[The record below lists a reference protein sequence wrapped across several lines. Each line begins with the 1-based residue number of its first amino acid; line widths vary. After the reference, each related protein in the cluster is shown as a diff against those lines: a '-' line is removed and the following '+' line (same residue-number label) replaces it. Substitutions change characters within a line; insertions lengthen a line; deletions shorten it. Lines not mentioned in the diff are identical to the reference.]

1 MGIFDDFSN
10 KTALNSKLNKL
21 NASIKQNYSE
31 LGVRYYNLFKDNPD
45 PKFAELIND
54 ITTAYAE
61 IKETEVQ
68 LAYLK
73 GIVFCPNCHAECGA
87 DLRFCVKCGTQLVK
101 PVQQVPQAQQPYQPQ
116 NVQYQAPVAPVVQP
130 VVQPDVQAQPQNDQ
144 PQVTVAPDAQQP
156 VAPVVQQPA
165 APVAP
170 EAQAPAVTPAF
181 KFCTQCGNKVSAT
194 AMFCTNCG
202 KSFNS

>member
-10 KTALNSKLNKL
+10 KTALNSKINKL

-54 ITTAYAE
+54 ITNAYAE

-116 NVQYQAPVAPVVQP
+116 NVQYQAPAAP

-144 PQVTVAPDAQQP
+144 PQVTIAPDAQQP

>member
-1 MGIFDDFSN
+1 MENKGIYDDFSN
-10 KTALNSKLNKL
+10 KTALNSKINKL

-45 PKFAELIND
+45 PRFAELIND
-54 ITTAYAE
+54 ITNAYAE

-73 GIVFCPNCHAECGA
+73 GIVFCPNCNSECGA

-101 PVQQVPQAQQPYQPQ
+101 PVQQAPQAQQTYQPQ
-116 NVQYQAPVAPVVQP
+116 NVQYQAPVAPA
-130 VVQPDVQAQPQNDQ
+130 VQPDVQAQPQNVQ
-144 PQVTVAPDAQQP
+144 PQVTVTPDTQQP

-165 APVAP
+165 APVAS
-170 EAQAPAVTPAF
+170 EAQAPAVTPDF
-181 KFCTQCGNKVSAT
+181 KFCTQCGNKVAST

>member
-68 LAYLK
+68 LAYLR

-116 NVQYQAPVAPVVQP
+116 NVQYQAPAAPVVQP

>member
-116 NVQYQAPVAPVVQP
+116 NVQYQAPAAPVVQP
-130 VVQPDVQAQPQNDQ
+130 VVQAQPQNDQ
-144 PQVTVAPDAQQP
+144 PQITVAPDAQQP

-181 KFCTQCGNKVSAT
+181 KFCTQCGNKVAST

>member
-10 KTALNSKLNKL
+10 KTALNSKINKL

-45 PKFAELIND
+45 PRFAELIND
-54 ITTAYAE
+54 ITNAYAE

-73 GIVFCPNCHAECGA
+73 GIVFCPNCNSECGA

-101 PVQQVPQAQQPYQPQ
+101 PVQQAPQAQQTYQPQ
-116 NVQYQAPVAPVVQP
+116 NVQ
-130 VVQPDVQAQPQNDQ
+130 
-144 PQVTVAPDAQQP
+144 PQVTVTPDTQQP

-165 APVAP
+165 APVAS
-170 EAQAPAVTPAF
+170 EAQAPAVTPDF
-181 KFCTQCGNKVSAT
+181 KFCTQCGNKVAST

>member
-68 LAYLK
+68 LAYLR

-116 NVQYQAPVAPVVQP
+116 NVQYQAPAAPVVQP
-130 VVQPDVQAQPQNDQ
+130 VVQAQPQNDQ

>member
-10 KTALNSKLNKL
+10 KTSLNSKLNKL

-54 ITTAYAE
+54 ITNAYTE
-61 IKETEVQ
+61 IKQTEVQ
-68 LAYLK
+68 LAYLR
-73 GIVFCPNCHAECGA
+73 GIVFCPNCNAECGA
-87 DLRFCVKCGTQLVK
+87 DLRFCVKCGTQLIK
-101 PVQQVPQAQQPYQPQ
+101 PVQQTPQAQQSYQQ
-116 NVQYQAPVAPVVQP
+116 NVQYQAPVAQP
-130 VVQPDVQAQPQNDQ
+130 EAPAQPQAS
-144 PQVTVAPDAQQP
+144 VAPA
-156 VAPVVQQPA
+156 VQQPA
-165 APVAP
+165 APTAQQPVDP
-170 EAQAPAVTPAF
+170 EAQTPDEF
-181 KFCTQCGNKVSAT
+181 KFCTQCGNKVSST